1 MNPSLKD
8 LLCGH
13 LQKDP
18 IVYLLIENPAV
29 FDKAIHLALQS
40 DERTA
45 WRAAWVLFH
54 AMKDHDPRLQ
64 PHLPAFISA
73 LQGKR
78 DGHQRELLKI
88 IERLKP
94 DDYLEGELFDI
105 CMSIWENQGKSP
117 SARITAF
124 RIMFGIAKKYPAL
137 LQELKFLLQE
147 HYTESLS
154 PGIRNSLRRMV
165 ESSEQE
171 GKQ

>member
-8 LLCGH
+8 LLNGH

-18 IVYLLIENPAV
+18 IVSLLRENSAV
-29 FDKAIHLALQS
+29 FDEAIQLALQS

-54 AMKDHDPRLQ
+54 AMEDYDPRLQ
-64 PHLPAFISA
+64 SHLAAFVSA
-73 LQGKR
+73 LRGKR

-88 IERLKP
+88 IERLTP
-94 DDYLEGELFDI
+94 DDDLEGELFDI

-124 RIMFGIAKKYPAL
+124 RIMYGIAKKYPEL
-137 LQELKFLLQE
+137 LQELNYLLQE

-154 PGIRNSLRRMV
+154 PGIRNSLKKML
-165 ESSEQE
+165 EGSSPAE
-171 GKQ
+171 

>member
-1 MNPSLKD
+1 MNPSLKEI
-8 LLCGH
+8 LSGH

-18 IVYLLIENPAV
+18 IVSLLRENPVV
-29 FDKAIHLALQS
+29 FDEAIHLALQS
-40 DERTA
+40 DERTS

-54 AMKDHDPRLQ
+54 AMEDHDTRLQ
-64 PHLPAFISA
+64 THLAAFVSA
-73 LQGKR
+73 LRGKR

-94 DDYLEGELFDI
+94 DENLEGELFDL
-105 CMSIWENQGKSP
+105 CMAIWENQGKSP

-124 RIMFGIAKKYPAL
+124 RIMFGIAKKYPEL

-154 PGIRNSLRRMV
+154 PGIRHSLRRMLDD
-165 ESSEQE
+165 SSQATR
-171 GKQ
+171 

>member
-8 LLCGH
+8 LLNGH

-18 IVYLLIENPAV
+18 IVSLLRENSAV
-29 FDKAIHLALQS
+29 FDEAIQLALQS

-54 AMKDHDPRLQ
+54 AMEDYDPHLQ
-64 PHLPAFISA
+64 PHLKAFVSA
-73 LQGKR
+73 LHGKR

-88 IERLKP
+88 IERLTP
-94 DDYLEGELFDI
+94 DDDLEGELFDI

-117 SARITAF
+117 SARITSF
-124 RIMFGIAKKYPAL
+124 RIMYSIAKKYPEL
-137 LQELKFLLQE
+137 LQELNYLLQE

-154 PGIRNSLRRMV
+154 PGIRNSLKKML
-165 ESSEQE
+165 EGSSPAE
-171 GKQ
+171 

>member
-8 LLCGH
+8 LLNGH

-18 IVYLLIENPAV
+18 IVSLLRKNPDV
-29 FDKAIHLALQS
+29 FDEAIHLALQS

-54 AMKDHDPRLQ
+54 AMEDHDPRLQ
-64 PHLPAFISA
+64 PHLAAFVSA
-73 LQGKR
+73 LRDKR

-94 DDYLEGELFDI
+94 DDDLEGELFDI

-124 RIMFGIAKKYPAL
+124 RIMFGISKKYPEL

-165 ESSEQE
+165 EGSEQE
-171 GKQ
+171 RKQ